1 MDLKG
6 IAGVIESNDNFA
18 ILPHV
23 SADGDSIGSSLG
35 LLLMLRK
42 LGKKATVLLEEE
54 PAEVFKFM
62 PEFSNLKIYD
72 ESIGY
77 TFDCVIALDTG
88 DLKRLGNRLSVFE
101 SCAET
106 ANIDHHPTNTAFA
119 KYNYT
124 DAGASAVAEI
134 MWDLSKLVGVEM
146 DADIAACLYTSIM
159 TDTGGFRYSNT
170 SAKTHEIAAEMIKLG
185 VKIDKISS
193 SVFESNTVS
202 RLKLVGLVLNTLEMY
217 FDNRLALISVTREM
231 LEKASATDED
241 AEGLVNYAK
250 GIMGAEVGI
259 LIKEAKDGVR
269 VNYRSKEYVDV
280 AQIASTLG
288 GGGHVRA
295 AGCTLEM
302 GINEAK
308 AKILDI
314 FKKVFVD

>member
-1 MDLKG
+1 MALKE
-6 IAGVIESNDNFA
+6 IAGVIRTNDNFV

-35 LLLMLRK
+35 LSLILKK

-62 PEFSNLKIYD
+62 PEFSSLKTYE
-72 ESIGY
+72 ESAGY
-77 TFDCVIALDTG
+77 NFDCVITLDTG
-88 DLKRLGNRLSVFE
+88 DLKRLGNRLRVFE
-101 SCAET
+101 ACNET

-124 DAGASAVAEI
+124 DATASAVAEI
-134 MWDLSKLVGVEM
+134 MWDFAKLIDVEM
-146 DADIAACLYTSIM
+146 DTDIATCLYTSIM

-202 RLKLVGLVLNTLEMY
+202 RLKLVGLVLNTLETY
-217 FDNRLALISVTREM
+217 YDNRLALILVTREM
-231 LEKASATDED
+231 IEKASATDED

-259 LIKEAKDGVR
+259 LIKEVKDGVR

-280 AQIASTLG
+280 AQIASALG

-302 GINEAK
+302 GIDEAK
-308 AKILDI
+308 IKILDI
-314 FKKVFVD
+314 FKKVFAE